1 MREMA
6 GGMAGAALLLHRWT
20 GKGLTEML
28 TLGQRSTGSQGESKV
43 ASGRSAF
50 QAMAAR
56 MKLLRWGC
64 PWCVR
69 GTVRR
74 PSVAVVR

>member
-1 MREMA
+1 MPE
-6 GGMAGAALLLHRWT
+6 GGKCERDGRRHGRSGLAVAQVDR
-20 GKGLTEML
+20 KGLTEML

-56 MKLLRWGC
+56 MRLLR
-64 PWCVR
+64 
-69 GTVRR
+69 
-74 PSVAVVR
+74 